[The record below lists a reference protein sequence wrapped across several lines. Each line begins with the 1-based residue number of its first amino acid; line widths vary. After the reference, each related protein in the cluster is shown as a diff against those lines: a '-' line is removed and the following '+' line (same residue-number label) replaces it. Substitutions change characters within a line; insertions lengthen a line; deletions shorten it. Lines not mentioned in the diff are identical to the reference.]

1 MTRRR
6 VRGETLMGLLVG
18 LSLGLLVL
26 AAGTRMLAQQLR
38 SHRLNL
44 QDSHLNHDLRNAV
57 DLMTRELHRSQ
68 YVANAWATRSPTDC
82 TDPFCDGLEDFSI
95 QGNRIDFGHDRNHN
109 GQQDNNECLGYRLV
123 NGTLQARTA
132 CRPETWVGLTD
143 PLSLQVTA
151 LRWQL
156 QCTPRNGWLHRSVHL
171 SLSGHW
177 PKEPTRTISL
187 SQTIHLRNDLPAAVQ
202 ALYCP

>member
-1 MTRRR
+1 
-6 VRGETLMGLLVG
+6 MGLLVG

-44 QDSHLNHDLRNAV
+44 QDSHLNHDLRNAA

-68 YVANAWATRSPTDC
+68 YVANAWATRSPTEC

-95 QGNRIDFGHDRNHN
+95 QGNRIAFGHDRNHN
-109 GQQDNNECLGYRLV
+109 GQQDNNECLGFRLV
-123 NGTLQARTA
+123 SGALQARTA
-132 CRPETWVGLTD
+132 CWPETWVALTD

-156 QCTPRNGWLHRSVHL
+156 L
-171 SLSGHW
+171 
-177 PKEPTRTISL
+177 
-187 SQTIHLRNDLPAAVQ
+187 
-202 ALYCP
+202 